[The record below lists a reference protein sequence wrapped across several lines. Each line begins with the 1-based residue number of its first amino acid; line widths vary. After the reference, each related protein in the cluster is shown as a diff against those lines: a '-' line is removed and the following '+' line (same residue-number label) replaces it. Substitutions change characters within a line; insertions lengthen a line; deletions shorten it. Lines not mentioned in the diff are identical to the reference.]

1 MSLRVLPYVLYG
13 VVAVGAWVILRPD
26 FRLGVFILLG
36 ALAIKTWVGQQK
48 DRGTILGPSDST
60 MESKESEGNGE
71 A

>member
-1 MSLRVLPYVLYG
+1 MSRALLPFVLYG
-13 VVAVGAWVILRPD
+13 VVAVIAAMVLRPD

-48 DRGTILGPSDST
+48 NRGTTLGPDEST
-60 MESKESEGNGE
+60 RESEGSEGGGE